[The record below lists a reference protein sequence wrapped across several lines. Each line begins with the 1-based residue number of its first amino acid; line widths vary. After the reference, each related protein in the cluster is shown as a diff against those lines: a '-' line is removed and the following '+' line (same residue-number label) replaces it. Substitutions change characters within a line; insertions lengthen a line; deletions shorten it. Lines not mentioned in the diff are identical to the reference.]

1 MRALPARLPPAF
13 AGMALLSM
21 AIGAVVL
28 ITGLTLLALP
38 VMLLIGFVVALVAG
52 VFFGGWA
59 LIEVLAALESWM
71 ERDPRFQR

>member
-1 MRALPARLPPAF
+1 MRARSARLPPAF

-21 AIGAVVL
+21 SIGAVLL
-28 ITGLTLLALP
+28 ITGLTLLAVP

-52 VFFGGWA
+52 VFFGSWA

-71 ERDPRFQR
+71 ERDTRFQR